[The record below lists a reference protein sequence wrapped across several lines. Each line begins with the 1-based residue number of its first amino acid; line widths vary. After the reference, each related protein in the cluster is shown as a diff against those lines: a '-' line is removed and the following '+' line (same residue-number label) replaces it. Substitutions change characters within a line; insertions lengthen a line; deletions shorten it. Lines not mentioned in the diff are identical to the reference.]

1 MIAVALARPARTTA
15 RGQRGVV
22 LFVAIIVLIV
32 MSLAGLALMRQ
43 MGAGVSIAGN
53 VAFKETATSVAD
65 RGIEVARAWYM
76 NPSNASKLWDN
87 DPTAGYYATWA
98 GGIDPSTYNWATG
111 SVVLTDDANTG
122 HETRYIIHRL
132 CQNIGSPVVPGQS
145 CSDGVVSN
153 SGSTRGGASY
163 GNPNFEP
170 PPGPFYRVT
179 ARVAGPRNTFSFV
192 QVVMN

>member
-1 MIAVALARPARTTA
+1 MRRADE
-15 RGQRGVV
+15 RGVV
-22 LFVAIIVLIV
+22 LFVAIVVLVV

-43 MGAGVSIAGN
+43 MGAGTSIAGN

-65 RGIEVARAWYM
+65 RGIEEARAWILA
-76 NPSNASKLWDN
+76 NPTLLWANNAS
-87 DPTAGYYATWA
+87 AGYYATWSD
-98 GGIDPSTYNWATG
+98 GVDPASYNWNTG
-111 SVVLTDDANTG
+111 SVVMSGFNSDANTG
-122 HETRYIIHRL
+122 HQTRFIIQRL
-132 CQNIGSPVVPGQS
+132 CQNVGSPVVPGQS
-145 CSDGVVSN
+145 CSDGVANN

-179 ARVAGPRNTFSFV
+179 ARVTGPRNTFSFV